1 MNICER
7 QNGIRTRKSHA
18 VLGFIETR
26 ASAERGD
33 LGEKLSRPGGAY
45 FNGSSILNWGLHESY
60 HVCKRGRHWLGSGLY
75 YGRPWIACSSPL
87 PSDCLSSLCLIKTNE
102 AKWQASERD
111 CRSKC
116 HLKKGSF
123 FFIWKIIFLT
133 LPAIQPSLL
142 QSEVH
147 LENPF
152 AKYLRRGCHVWIVR
166 DQGLFSCPSPTSIF
180 PKLLPAA

>member
-1 MNICER
+1 M
-7 QNGIRTRKSHA
+7 
-18 VLGFIETR
+18 FIETR
-26 ASAERGD
+26 ASAKRGD

-60 HVCKRGRHWLGSGLY
+60 HICKRGRHWLGSGLY

-116 HLKKGSF
+116 HLKKVSF
-123 FFIWKIIFLT
+123 FFLKNHFLDSSSHTTEPITVWSSSRKSFCKIFAERLSCMNCKGSGLVQLS
-133 LPAIQPSLL
+133 LPHICLPQTTSCCLR
-142 QSEVH
+142 SS
-147 LENPF
+147 NP
-152 AKYLRRGCHVWIVR
+152 YVSDVVSRI
-166 DQGLFSCPSPTSIF
+166 DT
-180 PKLLPAA
+180 LLP